1 MINYDPKNWL
11 GVLFDFPRSPVFRT
25 LFLDVIGAGVYAAL
39 VVWIE
44 TDVFRVAVPLGP
56 SFLSILGIILG
67 LVLVF
72 RTNTA
77 YDRWWEGRKL
87 WGQLVNVS
95 RGLAHA
101 LDAQIP
107 DSDTNRRTRYADL
120 LGQYPRALATHL
132 RAPRDMTPDETAA
145 STKSPTGT
153 KERKAERAAA
163 NAAPRPALPAVTS
176 VPNRLAQSMH
186 RAVATDI
193 TDGVLPTESRIALQ
207 PLLTAFDD
215 IAGACERIRNT
226 PIPFSYS
233 AYVKQFVVF
242 YAIVMPFALVEE
254 FGYGTVI
261 ASMFTFFAT
270 MGLEL
275 LAGEIEEPFGT
286 DRNDLPL
293 DQIADR
299 IETDVRVL
307 LLDPLPLSPSGQ
319 PS

>member
-1 MINYDPKNWL
+1 MIFYDPKNWM
-11 GVLFDFPRSPVFRT
+11 GVLLDFPRSPVFRT
-25 LFLDVIGAGVYAAL
+25 LFLDVIGAGLYAAL
-39 VVWIE
+39 VVWVE
-44 TDVFRVAVPLGP
+44 TDYFRVAVPLGP

-67 LVLVF
+67 LLLVF

-101 LDAQIP
+101 LDAQLP
-107 DSDTNRRTRYADL
+107 QADGARRTRYVSL
-120 LGQYPRALATHL
+120 LSTFPGALAVHL
-132 RAPRDMTPDETAA
+132 RVPRDVPPDGTVRTPKSRKGAPVSVVATAD
-145 STKSPTGT
+145 PFGT
-153 KERKAERAAA
+153 SE
-163 NAAPRPALPAVTS
+163 
-176 VPNRLAQSMH
+176 PNRIVQSMH
-186 RAVATDI
+186 RAVMTDI
-193 TDGVLPTESRIALQ
+193 NAGVLPTEARIALQ
-207 PLLTAFDD
+207 PLLSAFDD
-215 IAGACERIRNT
+215 ITGACERIRNT

-233 AYVKQFVVF
+233 SYIKQFVLL
-242 YAIVMPFALVEE
+242 YALVLPFGLVQE

-293 DQIADR
+293 DQIAGR
-299 IETDVRVL
+299 IRADVSTL
-307 LLDPLPLSPSGQ
+307 LLDPVPPTPQGQ
-319 PS
+319 TP

>member
-1 MINYDPKNWL
+1 MIFYDPKNWL

-25 LFLDVIGAGVYAAL
+25 LFLDVIGAGLYAAL
-39 VVWIE
+39 VVWVE
-44 TDVFRVAVPLGP
+44 TDYFRVAVPLGP

-67 LVLVF
+67 LLLVF

-77 YDRWWEGRKL
+77 YDRWWEGRRL

-101 LDAQIP
+101 LDAQLP
-107 DSDTNRRTRYADL
+107 LTDSARRTRYATL
-120 LGQYPRALATHL
+120 LGTFPGALAVHL
-132 RAPRDMTPDETAA
+132 RAPREAAPDGTGATPR
-145 STKSPTGT
+145 K
-153 KERKAERAAA
+153 RKA
-163 NAAPRPALPAVTS
+163 APVVPAPPPSGTS
-176 VPNRLAQSMH
+176 EPNRLVQSMH
-186 RAVATDI
+186 RAVVGDI
-193 TDGVLPTESRIALQ
+193 DAGVLPTEARIALQ

-215 IAGACERIRNT
+215 ITGACERIRNT

-233 AYVKQFVVF
+233 SYIKQFVVL
-242 YAIVMPFALVEE
+242 YALVMPFGLVQE

-293 DQIADR
+293 DQIAGR
-299 IETDVRVL
+299 ITADVHTL
-307 LLDPLPLSPSGQ
+307 LLDPVPSTPQGQ
-319 PS
+319 TS